1 MFNKIFYILYLLNNT
16 MHDHKSHSCVFAP
29 DSNLSAD
36 LDREAIAV
44 MLLKKA
50 PKKFV
55 IPMARAS
62 LKFFK
67 IFS

>member
-1 MFNKIFYILYLLNNT
+1 MQ
-16 MHDHKSHSCVFAP
+16 DHKSQSCVFAP

-55 IPMARAS
+55 IPMASAS
-62 LKFFK
+62 FKLFK
-67 IFS
+67 ICSESDIRYHEQNL